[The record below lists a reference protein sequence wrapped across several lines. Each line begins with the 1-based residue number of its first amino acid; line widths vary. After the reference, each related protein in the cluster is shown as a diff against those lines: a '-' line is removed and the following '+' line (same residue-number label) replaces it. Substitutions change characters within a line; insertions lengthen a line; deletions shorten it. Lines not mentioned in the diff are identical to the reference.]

1 MEKPRYKNW
10 IPFKLVAA
18 VLLGALALLLIARLL
33 VERNAVAGLLLMLLA
48 FAALFFGLYI
58 LRARTALD
66 DDGGG
71 MQGKVLDG
79 VLRHLART
87 GWNGRGKALDIG
99 CGSGALTVKLAK
111 AYPRAHVVGVDLWGR
126 GWGYSQKL
134 CEDNARAEGVDAR
147 ASFRRGDASKLPFVD
162 GVFDAT
168 VSNFVFHEVRAQ
180 PDKRALILEALRVLR
195 PGGAFAFQDTF
206 FNRHV
211 YGDAQEFVA
220 ALRPHVT
227 EIHFVDMRR
236 PDYAPGFLNTRLVL
250 GNMGLIWG
258 RK

>member
-1 MEKPRYKNW
+1 M
-10 IPFKLVAA
+10 
-18 VLLGALALLLIARLL
+18 
-33 VERNAVAGLLLMLLA
+33 
-48 FAALFFGLYI
+48 
-58 LRARTALD
+58 
-66 DDGGG
+66 
-71 MQGKVLDG
+71 LDG
-79 VLRHLART
+79 VLRHLVRT

-126 GWGYSQKL
+126 GWEYSQKL
-134 CEDNARAEGVDAR
+134 CEDNARIEGVGAR
-147 ASFRRGDASKLPFVD
+147 ASFRRGDAAKLPFVD
-162 GVFDAT
+162 GVFDVA
-168 VSNFVFHEVRAQ
+168 VSNFVFHEVHAQ
-180 PDKRALILEALRVLR
+180 PDKQALILEALRVLR

-227 EIHFVDMRR
+227 EIHFVDTRR
-236 PDYAPGFLNTRLVL
+236 PDYAPAFLNTRMVL